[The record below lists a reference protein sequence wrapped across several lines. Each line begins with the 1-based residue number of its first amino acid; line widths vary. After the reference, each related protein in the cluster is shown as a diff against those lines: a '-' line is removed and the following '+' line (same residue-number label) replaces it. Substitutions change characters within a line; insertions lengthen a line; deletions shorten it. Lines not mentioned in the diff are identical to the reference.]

1 MPKRQYSQ
9 LAAAIS
15 AASLPIST
23 WVQADPNDIYSFEA
37 VVVTASK
44 SAQKLGDVNGSMTL
58 IQADTIDQHLA
69 NSVDD
74 LFEFTPGISV
84 SGAGNRG
91 NSPINIR
98 GITGNRILVN
108 VDGVRQPK
116 NLNFGF
122 LSSSRHFIDL
132 NTLKQ
137 VEVIPGPASSLY
149 GSDALGGVVSY
160 TTKEAA
166 DLLADDANGLAGH
179 AKLGYDGANQGWS
192 ESATLATRKGSVE
205 SLAII
210 THSQGHEIKNK
221 GKKGG
226 TGITREQADPKDT
239 QDLSLF
245 GKVKIKLDDEQTL
258 KLTAEQVNNDEDIDA
273 KSNTL
278 ANTVYD
284 DKKNRT
290 RVSAEYNTTQPT
302 AAFDNLNARLDW
314 QKAKTDQLATYL
326 SSGRT
331 ASYDSD
337 YKENTVALNLDF
349 KKQLTSSNT
358 EHQLSYGAAAENT
371 KFTQWRNSSSTG
383 IARGMPR
390 STSQS
395 VAVYAQDQIKLGET
409 GLSITPGVRY
419 DQYTITPKPD
429 ADYLASNPYD
439 RAPAKNEGN
448 QASFKLGSTYQ
459 LDTVNSLFGQFAQG
473 YKAPDMNQLYENFDR
488 PGAYAGKSNP
498 DLKPESVDSLE
509 AGYRF
514 QGERANFE
522 ITAFHSQYDDFI
534 ENINLG
540 ADATHPLGIFQNQ
553 NITGVKIKG
562 LEAKGSIDIT
572 EQIQVRGAVAYAKGS
587 SKKEGKT
594 QALDSVAPLH
604 GTLAVAYDA
613 PSKQWGSELAVRA
626 ATGKK
631 PADVS
636 KASPFL
642 PAGYGVIDATTYY
655 QLGKNL
661 RLDAGIFNISDKQYW
676 EWETA
681 RNLTTAERRN
691 SEAARHV
698 KLGLTYDF

>member
-15 AASLPIST
+15 AALLPIST
-23 WVQADPNDIYSFEA
+23 WAHADPNDIYSFDA

-44 SAQKLGDVNGSMTL
+44 SAQKLGEVDGSMTL
-58 IQADTIDQHLA
+58 IQADTIAQQLA

-98 GITGNRILVN
+98 GITGNRVLVN

-122 LSSSRHFIDL
+122 LSSSRHFIDV

-166 DLLADDANGLAGH
+166 DLLPDDADGLAGN
-179 AKLGYDGANQGWS
+179 AKLGYDSSNKSWS
-192 ESATLATRKGSVE
+192 ESATLATRKGQVE
-205 SLAII
+205 SLAVI
-210 THSQGHEIKNK
+210 THRQGHEIKNK
-221 GKKGG
+221 GSQGG
-226 TGITREQADPKDT
+226 TGSSREQADPKDT
-239 QDLSLF
+239 KDLSLL
-245 GKVKIKLDDEQTL
+245 GKVKIKLDAEQAL
-258 KLTAEQVNNDEDIDA
+258 KFTAEQVNNDEDIDA

-278 ANTVYD
+278 ANTVYQD
-284 DKKNRT
+284 EKSRT
-290 RVSAEYNTTQPT
+290 RVSAEYNNTKPT
-302 AAFDNLNARLDW
+302 AAFDSLSTRLDW
-314 QKAKTDQLATYL
+314 QKAKTNQLATYL
-326 SSGRT
+326 SSERP

-337 YKENTVALNLDF
+337 YDENTVALNLDL
-349 KKQLTSSNT
+349 KKQLKSTHF
-358 EHQLSYGAAAENT
+358 EHQLSYGAAAERT
-371 KFTQWRNSSSTG
+371 QFTQWRNSSSTG

-395 VAVYAQDQIKLGET
+395 VALYAQDQISFGET
-409 GLSITPGVRY
+409 GLSLTPGLRY

-429 ADYLASNPYD
+429 ADYLAGNPYD
-439 RAPAKNEGN
+439 RAPAKNQGN
-448 QASFKLGSTYQ
+448 QASFKLGSTYKM
-459 LDTVNSLFGQFAQG
+459 DAVNSLFGQFTQG

-498 DLKPESVDSLE
+498 HLKPESVDSLE

-514 QGERANFE
+514 QGERANVE

-540 ADATHPLGIFQNQ
+540 ADTTHPMGIFQNQ

-562 LEAKGSIDIT
+562 LEAKGSVDVT
-572 EQIQVRGAVAYAKGS
+572 EQLQLRGALAYAKGT

-604 GTLAVAYDA
+604 GTVALAYNA
-613 PSKQWGSELAVRA
+613 PSKQWGSELSIRA
-626 ATGKK
+626 AVGKK
-631 PADVS
+631 PVDVS
-636 KASPFL
+636 KATPFL
-642 PAGYGVIDATTYY
+642 PAGYGVLDATTYY
-655 QLGKNL
+655 KLGKNL
-661 RLDAGIFNISDKQYW
+661 RLDAGIFNITDKHYW

-681 RNLTTAERRN
+681 RNLTAAERRN